1 MKIFEVEPHVIK
13 YYGSDGAFHP
23 IQDIA
28 EDDILGIVGKIIDSE
43 EIETDPVPDSDKGYN
58 PAALVI
64 YKELHKQF
72 SAISN
77 SRDDTIRRINSEFAE
92 AEAYYD
98 GEGAGNLLESHDE
111 NVWDE

>member
-1 MKIFEVEPHVIK
+1 MKIFEVEPHAIK
-13 YYGSDGAFHP
+13 FYGSDGTFHP

-28 EDDILGIVGKIIDSE
+28 EDDIFDIVGKIIDGE
-43 EIETDPVPDSDKGYN
+43 EIEMDPVPDFDKGYN

-72 SAISN
+72 SVISN
-77 SRDDTIRRINSEFAE
+77 SRDDTVRRIDSEFAE

-98 GEGAGNLLESHDE
+98 GEGAGNLLESPDE

>member
-13 YYGSDGAFHP
+13 FYGSDGSFHP

-28 EDDILGIVGKIIDSE
+28 KDDIFDIVGKIIDGE
-43 EIETDPVPDSDKGYN
+43 AIEMDPVPDSDKGYN

-77 SRDDTIRRINSEFAE
+77 SRDDTIRRIDSEFAE

-98 GEGAGNLLESHDE
+98 GEGAGNLLESRDE
-111 NVWDE
+111 DIWNE

>member
-1 MKIFEVEPHVIK
+1 MKKFEVEPHIIK

-28 EDDILGIVGKIIDSE
+28 EDDIFDIIGKIIDGE
-43 EIETDPVPDSDKGYN
+43 VVEMDPVPDSDKGYN

-72 SAISN
+72 SAISKN
-77 SRDDTIRRINSEFAE
+77 RDDTIRRIDSEFVE

-98 GEGAGNLLESHDE
+98 GEGADNLLESDDE
-111 NVWDE
+111 DVWDE

>member
-1 MKIFEVEPHVIK
+1 MKIFKVEPHVIK
-13 YYGSDGAFHP
+13 YYGSDGSFHP

-28 EDDILGIVGKIIDSE
+28 EDDIFDIVGKIIDGDA
-43 EIETDPVPDSDKGYN
+43 IEMDPVPDSDKGYN
-58 PAALVI
+58 PAEFVI

-77 SRDDTIRRINSEFAE
+77 SRDDTIGRIDSEFAE
-92 AEAYYD
+92 TEAYYD

-111 NVWDE
+111 DVWNE

>member
-1 MKIFEVEPHVIK
+1 MKIFEVEPHIIK

-28 EDDILGIVGKIIDSE
+28 EDDIFDIVGKIIDGE
-43 EIETDPVPDSDKGYN
+43 VIEMDPVPDSDKGYN

-77 SRDDTIRRINSEFAE
+77 NRDDTIRRIGSEFAE

-98 GEGAGNLLESHDE
+98 GEGADNLLESDDE
-111 NVWDE
+111 DAWDE

>member
-1 MKIFEVEPHVIK
+1 MKIFEVKSHVIK

-28 EDDILGIVGKIIDSE
+28 EDDIFDIVGKIIDGE
-43 EIETDPVPDSDKGYN
+43 MIEMDPVPDSDEGYN
-58 PAALVI
+58 PAALAI

>member
-1 MKIFEVEPHVIK
+1 MKIFEVESHVIK

-28 EDDILGIVGKIIDSE
+28 EDDIFDIVGKIIDGE
-43 EIETDPVPDSDKGYN
+43 MIEMDPVPNSDEGYN
-58 PAALVI
+58 PAALAI

-77 SRDDTIRRINSEFAE
+77 NRDNTIRRIDSEFAE

-98 GEGAGNLLESHDE
+98 GEDAGNLLESHDE
-111 NVWDE
+111 DVWDE

>member
-23 IQDIA
+23 IQDITK
-28 EDDILGIVGKIIDSE
+28 DDILEIIGKIIDGE
-43 EIETDPVPDSDKGYN
+43 EIEMDPVLDSDKGYN
-58 PAALVI
+58 PAAFVI
-64 YKELHKQF
+64 YKELRKQF
-72 SAISN
+72 TAISN

-98 GEGAGNLLESHDE
+98 GEGARNLLESRDE
-111 NVWDE
+111 DVWDE

>member
-28 EDDILGIVGKIIDSE
+28 EDDIFDIVGKIIDGE
-43 EIETDPVPDSDKGYN
+43 VIEMDPVPDSDKGYN

-77 SRDDTIRRINSEFAE
+77 SRDDTIRRIDSEFAE

-98 GEGAGNLLESHDE
+98 GESADNLLESHDE
-111 NVWDE
+111 DVWDE

>member
-1 MKIFEVEPHVIK
+1 MKIFEVEPHAIK
-13 YYGSDGAFHP
+13 FYGSDCTFHP

-28 EDDILGIVGKIIDSE
+28 EDDIFDIVGKIIDGE
-43 EIETDPVPDSDKGYN
+43 EIEMDPVPDSDKGYN

-72 SAISN
+72 STISD
-77 SRDDTIRRINSEFAE
+77 SRDDTIRRIDSEFAE

-98 GEGAGNLLESHDE
+98 GEGAGNLLESPDK

>member
-28 EDDILGIVGKIIDSE
+28 EDDIFDIVGKIIDGE
-43 EIETDPVPDSDKGYN
+43 VIEMDPVPDSEKGYN
-58 PAALVI
+58 PAAFVI

-77 SRDDTIRRINSEFAE
+77 SRDDTIRRIDSEFAE
-92 AEAYYD
+92 AEAYYN
-98 GEGAGNLLESHDE
+98 GAGADNLLESHDE
-111 NVWDE
+111 DVWDE